1 MEHHVGGF
9 HIYLHKGSHHLVT
22 LIHGFEEVVKIL
34 YMKICK
40 TLQYLVNLPE
50 LASSFT
56 TKELLRRNFAK
67 SKVKGYTPFFDSTE
81 QLFFRTISRKEGSC
95 PESSCM
101 FQISYTKTRRLVKFD
116 KIYIKDIG
124 LRLIDVFL
132 VSLVLT
138 LKIFYILF
146 QCFYW

>member
-1 MEHHVGGF
+1 M
-9 HIYLHKGSHHLVT
+9 VT

-67 SKVKGYTPFFDSTE
+67 SKVKGEHISSALQSSYFSEQFDE
-81 QLFFRTISRKEGSC
+81 RKAAAQKAVACFRSAIQKLDGS
-95 PESSCM
+95 
-101 FQISYTKTRRLVKFD
+101 
-116 KIYIKDIG
+116 
-124 LRLIDVFL
+124 
-132 VSLVLT
+132 
-138 LKIFYILF
+138 
-146 QCFYW
+146 